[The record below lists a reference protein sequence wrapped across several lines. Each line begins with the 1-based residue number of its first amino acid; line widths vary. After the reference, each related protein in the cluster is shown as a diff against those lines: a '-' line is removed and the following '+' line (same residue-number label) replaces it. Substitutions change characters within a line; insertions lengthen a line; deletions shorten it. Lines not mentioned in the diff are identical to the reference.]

1 MKKLLVLI
9 CIINLS
15 IGVFA
20 QSDTTKSNKKI
31 LVVPYPSMM
40 YFSDADAD
48 LARFS
53 RLDEPKL
60 RNQMRANL
68 ESNVYHQLSSAFDAV
83 SLLAATSLNG
93 EEDLKKVYAASQ
105 YYTSNAI
112 SKNKG
117 LFSSNLFRKK
127 NKKQNFYVND
137 SATMVAEIQDPNLQ
151 SELYK
156 KHKHDYILYISQFEI
171 NTSNKNTIEWMKQDY
186 KRTYVVHYNLWDN
199 KGKLILAETLILDAG
214 GENNIKDISE
224 KYLAEMAQKLKEILR
239 SAIK

>member
-53 RLDEPKL
+53 RIDEPKL
-60 RNQMRANL
+60 RNQMRVKL
-68 ESNVYHQLSSAFDAV
+68 ESNVYHQISSAFDAV
-83 SLLAATSLNG
+83 SLLSATSLNG

-171 NTSNKNTIEWMKQDY
+171 NTSNKNTIEWMKQEY

-199 KGKLILAETLILDAG
+199 TGKLVLAETMVLDAG
-214 GENNIKDISE
+214 GENNIKDISD
-224 KYLAEMAQKLKEILR
+224 KYLAEMAVKLKEILR